1 MLKTRDYLNFLN
13 ENCPVDDDWVA
24 DEKLYTIKIHKD
36 VEDKI
41 SEWVEKIVG
50 CSFFYELAEDDY
62 LNLKIT
68 KSTLENNLQDNLV
81 KKLYDYIPVKIDRF
95 TITKGREGLY
105 DEHWHYIIDNL
116 KFIESP
122 TRWDGPLGRGIIF
135 TASTDSELVNYNLC
149 VDVLEKLNKEESL
162 INMMDYCLNKRKN

>member
-1 MLKTRDYLNFLN
+1 MLKTRDYLKFLN
-13 ENCPVDDDWVA
+13 ENCPIDEEWVA
-24 DEKLYTIKIHKD
+24 DEKLYTIRIHKD

-50 CSFFYELAEDDY
+50 CSFFYELDDEDY

-68 KSTLENNLQDNLV
+68 KSTLEDNLQDNLV

-95 TITKGREGLY
+95 GITKGRKGEA
-105 DEHWHYIIDNL
+105 DEHWYYIIDKL

-122 TRWDGPLGRGIIF
+122 PRWDDPLGRGVIF
-135 TASTDSELVNYNLC
+135 AASSASEWVNYDIC
-149 VDVLEKLNKEESL
+149 AEVLEKLNKDESI
-162 INMMDYCLNKRKN
+162 INMMDYCRNKK

>member
-1 MLKTRDYLNFLN
+1 MLKTRDYLKFLN
-13 ENCPVDDDWVA
+13 ENCPIDEEWVA
-24 DEKLYTIKIHKD
+24 DEKLYTIRIHKD

-50 CSFFYELAEDDY
+50 CSFFYELDDEDY

-68 KSTLENNLQDNLV
+68 KSTLEDNLQDNLV

-95 TITKGREGLY
+95 GITKGRKGAY
-105 DEHWHYIIDNL
+105 DEHWYYIIDKL

-122 TRWDGPLGRGIIF
+122 ARWDDPLGRGVIF
-135 TASTDSELVNYNLC
+135 AASSASEWVNYDIC
-149 VDVLEKLNKEESL
+149 AEVLEKLNKDESI
-162 INMMDYCLNKRKN
+162 INMMDYCRNKK